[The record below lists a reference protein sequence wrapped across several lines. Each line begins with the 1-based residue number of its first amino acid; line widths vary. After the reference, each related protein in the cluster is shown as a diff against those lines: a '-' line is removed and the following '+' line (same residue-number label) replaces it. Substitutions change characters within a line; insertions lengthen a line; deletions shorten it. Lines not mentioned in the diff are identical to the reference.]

1 MKLALILVAVLVAI
15 WLFKS
20 GRRIDPPD
28 DKGRKPTP
36 GHRPGGADGKAPDL
50 ALEMVRCQHC
60 DLHLPKAE
68 SIAGQRGVYCSEA
81 HRKQAER

>member
-1 MKLALILVAVLVAI
+1 MKLALILIAVLVGI
-15 WLFKS
+15 WLFKT

-28 DKGRKPTP
+28 DKSRKPTP
-36 GHRPGGADGKAPDL
+36 GHGPGGPAPDL

-68 SIAGQRGVYCSEA
+68 SIAGKRGVYCSEA

>member
-1 MKLALILVAVLVAI
+1 MKLALILIAVLVGI
-15 WLFKS
+15 WLFKT
-20 GRRIDPPD
+20 GRRVDPPD
-28 DKGRKPTP
+28 DKSRGPAP
-36 GHRPGGADGKAPDL
+36 GHGPGGTGKPAPNL

-68 SIAGQRGVYCSEA
+68 SIEGQRGVYCSEA